1 MRISDW
7 SSDVCSS
14 DLSSSAP
21 VSRISR
27 TAGSSL
33 SGAIERMT
41 RRRADTL
48 VRSSALST
56 EAADPTNRGT
66 DTSCTRP
73 DTQART
79 VTSGPMPAGSPT
91 MVPMQGRNPACC
103 DATPTSNAVDI
114 EHRLREVVDDDG
126 IFAFYHKGVAH
137 RFEIVNGR
145 PTVDRRPILQDRGH
159 RPIRP
164 RPNDVVLM
172 VDREQA
178 KDMGSARG
186 RRTGRRPARPNA
198 IDAVLEHCPGR
209 ILDQRNLAPW
219 VLGQSAADIPR
230 GDPLFGDMKRVS

>member
-14 DLSSSAP
+14 DL
-21 VSRISR
+21 
-27 TAGSSL
+27 
-33 SGAIERMT
+33 
-41 RRRADTL
+41 
-48 VRSSALST
+48 
-56 EAADPTNRGT
+56 
-66 DTSCTRP
+66 
-73 DTQART
+73 
-79 VTSGPMPAGSPT
+79 
-91 MVPMQGRNPACC
+91 
-103 DATPTSNAVDI
+103 
-114 EHRLREVVDDDG
+114 VVDDDG

-198 IDAVLEHCPGR
+198 IDAVLAPCPR
-209 ILDQRNLAPW
+209 SEER
-219 VLGQSAADIPR
+219 
-230 GDPLFGDMKRVS
+230 RVGKECVSTFRSRWSPYY